1 MIFNIH
7 YGKSGLDS
15 LSVVSWSST
24 QQSRYHEW
32 FYFIFYS
39 NQGTYVK
46 LLKETQAQIQRV
58 AHVDMS
64 LQWSVKS

>member
-1 MIFNIH
+1 MVFNIH

-15 LSVVSWSST
+15 LSVVSRSST

-32 FYFIFYS
+32 FHFIFYS

-46 LLKETQAQIQRV
+46 LLKGTQAQIQRV

-64 LQWSVKS
+64 LRWSVKS